1 MRRSPTTISSFR
13 TTISRPPIAEHVA
26 RASFANSVICITGAS
41 SGIGAELARQCA
53 AVGARLVLAARD
65 EARLAEVADACREL
79 GAEAL
84 VVRTDVAQE
93 ADCAALIRSTIGHF
107 GRLDMLINNAGLG
120 ASGLVRDVTDPS
132 LFERV
137 MRVNYLGSVW
147 CTLHALPHLLASRG
161 RLVAVSSLTGL
172 TGVPKRAAYGATKH
186 AMAGFF
192 DSLRIELEG
201 TGVSVTVAYPGFVLS
216 EINRHALSPAGTP
229 WGERGYVRRPG
240 ETMATAECATLI
252 LHAAAARRR
261 DIVMTWRGKV
271 GRLLKLVAP
280 SLVDRMARRAID
292 GKQ

>member
-1 MRRSPTTISSFR
+1 VS
-13 TTISRPPIAEHVA
+13 
-26 RASFANSVICITGAS
+26 RASYTDAVVCITGAS

-53 AVGARLVLAARD
+53 AQGARLVLAARD
-65 EARLAEVADACREL
+65 DVRLAHVADECRAL
-79 GAEAL
+79 GADAL
-84 VVRTDVAQE
+84 VVRTDVTQE
-93 ADCAALIRSTIGHF
+93 AECRALIEAAVAYG
-107 GRLDMLINNAGLG
+107 GRLDVLINNAGLG
-120 ASGLVRDVTDPS
+120 ASGLVRDVTDAS
-132 LFERV
+132 IFERV

-147 CTLHALPHLLASRG
+147 CTVHALPHLVAARG

-201 TGVSVTVAYPGFVLS
+201 TGVSVTVAYPGFVHS

-240 ETMATAECATLI
+240 ETMATAECAERI
-252 LHAAAARRR
+252 LAAAAARKR
-261 DIVMTWRGKV
+261 DVVMTWRGKV